1 MRFQI
6 SGSQVRSLQS
16 SFSFFCFSEN
26 ERKMRLPGVEPGSTA
41 WKAAILTVRP
51 QSLLTKLRTRAE
63 NHLPHVR
70 RLVPPEQGCGS
81 DLVVMM
87 SALHAERHGFKPRL
101 PYFQRRLESGPC
113 ALLHQQV
120 TLLWPSRLGHWSY
133 EPRIGGSSPP
143 WSIFVSCTSGAS
155 CKIRLG
161 SLFRCSIVAEQ
172 VALTH

>member
-143 WSIFVSCTSGAS
+143 WSIFF
-155 CKIRLG
+155 L
-161 SLFRCSIVAEQ
+161 
-172 VALTH
+172 